1 MSLKVKNISKE
12 FSSQSFFNK
21 KIKNVLKDINFD
33 LKDSDIF
40 GITGPNGA
48 GKTTLFKIIL
58 DLIEPSSGK
67 VIFDKNENKYL
78 AYINTNSRSFFWR
91 LSARDNFIFHGKLLD
106 LSSDE
111 ISSNIKTL
119 SDKFDVCNILDTPFM
134 KLSSGQMQIMII
146 IRALLKKP
154 DYLIFDEATSSMD
167 VEKSTKVL
175 NVVKKFIKKNNIPTI
190 WCSHNLEE
198 VDFMCNKFSIL
209 KNGKLKI
216 LTKNDFK
223 NFKKS
228 ISSYCFEISKIDFEK
243 LIINEKIEILNEFKS
258 TYHIKFSDNSISLNE
273 CIKLLFDLK
282 IDIIDIVSTKSNEG
296 FIYE

>member
-1 MSLKVKNISKE
+1 MNIKSISKD
-12 FSSQSFFNK
+12 FSKSTFLKKESIKVLRDISFN
-21 KIKNVLKDINFD
+21 LEEG
-33 LKDSDIF
+33 DIF

-67 VIFDKNENKYL
+67 IDLDKRGSKYL

-91 LSARDNFIFHGKLLD
+91 LSARDNLFFHGKLLD
-106 LSSDE
+106 LSLDE
-111 ISSNIKTL
+111 INVNIKTL
-119 SDKFDVCNILDTPFM
+119 SEKFDVSNILDTPFM

-167 VEKSTKVL
+167 IEKSTRVL
-175 NVVKKFIKKNNIPTI
+175 NIIKKFIKKNNIPTI

-198 VDFMCNKFSIL
+198 IEFMCNKFAIL
-209 KNGKLKI
+209 KNGKLKN

-228 ISSYCFEISKIDFEK
+228 ISSYCFEISKTDLEK
-243 LIINEKIEILNEFKS
+243 LIIKEKIEILNEFKS
-258 TYHIKFSDNSISLNE
+258 TYHIKFSDNSIPLNE
-273 CIKLLFDLK
+273 CIKLFFDLK
-282 IDIIDIVSTKSNEG
+282 INIIDIVNTKSNES

>member
-1 MSLKVKNISKE
+1 MNIKSISKD
-12 FSSQSFFNK
+12 FFKRTFLK
-21 KIKNVLKDINFD
+21 KERVKVLKDVNFNLNKGD
-33 LKDSDIF
+33 VL

-58 DLIEPSSGK
+58 NLIEPSSGE
-67 VIFDKNENKYL
+67 IDLDKRSSKYL

-91 LSARDNFIFHGKLLD
+91 LSPRDNLIFHGKLLD
-106 LSSDE
+106 LSLDE
-111 ISSNIKTL
+111 INANIEIL
-119 SDKFDVCNILDTPFM
+119 SEQFKVKSILDNPFM

-175 NVVKKFIKKNNIPTI
+175 NVIKKFINKNSIPTV

-198 VDFMCNKFSIL
+198 IDFMCNKFSIL

-228 ISSYCFEISKIDFEK
+228 ISSYCFEISKSDYEK
-243 LIINEKIEILNEFKS
+243 LNDKDKIEILNEFKS
-258 TYHIKFSDNSISLNE
+258 TYLIKFFDNSIPLNE

-282 IDIIDIVSTKSNEG
+282 IDIIDIISTKSNEQ

>member
-1 MSLKVKNISKE
+1 MSIRLNRISKTFNSNRFMNKNSLKVLDNINLE
-12 FSSQSFFNK
+12 LFEG
-21 KIKNVLKDINFD
+21 DI
-33 LKDSDIF
+33 L

-58 DLIEPSSGK
+58 DLIEPSNGK
-67 VIFDKNENKYL
+67 IDLDKRSSKYL

-91 LSARDNFIFHGKLLD
+91 LSARDNLIFHGKLLD
-106 LSSDE
+106 LSLDVINESV
-111 ISSNIKTL
+111 KTL
-119 SDKFDVCNILDTPFM
+119 SEKFDVSNILDTPFM

-175 NVVKKFIKKNNIPTI
+175 NIIKKFIKKNNIPTI

-198 VDFMCNKFSIL
+198 IDFLCNKFSIL

-223 NFKKS
+223 DFKKS
-228 ISSYCFEISKIDFEK
+228 ITSYYFEISKNDFDK
-243 LIINEKIEILNEFKS
+243 VSNKKKIEILNEFKS
-258 TYHIKFSDNSISLNE
+258 TYHIKFCDNSITLNE
-273 CIKLLFDLK
+273 CIKLLFNLK
-282 IDIIDIVSTKSNEG
+282 IDIIDIVSIKNNEH

>member
-1 MSLKVKNISKE
+1 MNVKSISKDFFKRTFLKKE
-12 FSSQSFFNK
+12 SIKVLRDISFNLEK
-21 KIKNVLKDINFD
+21 GDI
-33 LKDSDIF
+33 L
-40 GITGPNGA
+40 GVTGPNGA

-67 VIFDKNENKYL
+67 IDLDRTSSKYL

-91 LSARDNFIFHGKLLD
+91 LSARDNLIFHGKLLD
-106 LSSDE
+106 LSLDMINVS
-111 ISSNIKTL
+111 IKTL
-119 SDKFDVCNILDTPFM
+119 SEKFDVSNILDTPFM

-167 VEKSTKVL
+167 IEKSTRVL
-175 NVVKKFIKKNNIPTI
+175 NIIKKFIKKNNIPTI
-190 WCSHNLEE
+190 WCSHNFEE
-198 VDFMCNKFSIL
+198 IEFMCNKFAIL
-209 KNGKLKI
+209 KNGKLKN

-228 ISSYCFEISKIDFEK
+228 ISSYCFEISKNDFEK
-243 LIINEKIEILNEFKS
+243 LNFKEKIEILNEFKS
-258 TYHIKFSDNSISLNE
+258 TYHIKFSDNSITLNE

-282 IDIIDIVSTKSNEG
+282 INIIDIVNTKSNER

>member
-1 MSLKVKNISKE
+1 MIIKSISKNFLKRYLFKSE
-12 FSSQSFFNK
+12 SVKILEDVNFILNK
-21 KIKNVLKDINFD
+21 G
-33 LKDSDIF
+33 DIF

-58 DLIEPSSGK
+58 NLIEPSNGNIDIVNRSS
-67 VIFDKNENKYL
+67 KYL

-91 LSARDNFIFHGKLLD
+91 LSSRDNLIFHGKLLN
-106 LSSDE
+106 LSLNE
-111 ISSNIKTL
+111 INASIKTL
-119 SDKFDVCNILDTPFM
+119 SEKFDVGNILDTPFM

-175 NVVKKFIKKNNIPTI
+175 NIIKKFIKKNNTPTV
-190 WCSHNLEE
+190 WCSHDLEE
-198 VDFMCNKFSIL
+198 IDFMCNKFSIL

-228 ISSYCFEISKIDFEK
+228 ISSYHFEISKNDFEK
-243 LIINEKIEILNEFKS
+243 LNHKEKIEILNEFKS
-258 TYHIKFSDNSISLNE
+258 TYHIRFSDNSISLNE
-273 CIKLLFDLK
+273 CIRLLFDLK
-282 IDIIDIVSTKSNEG
+282 IDIIDIVSTKSNER

>member
-1 MSLKVKNISKE
+1 MNIKSISKD
-12 FSSQSFFNK
+12 FFK
-21 KIKNVLKDINFD
+21 RTLFQKESIKVLKDINFS
-33 LKDSDIF
+33 LGEGDIF

-58 DLIEPSSGK
+58 NLIDPSDGK
-67 VIFDKNENKYL
+67 IDIDDRSTKYL
-78 AYINTNSRSFFWR
+78 AYVNTNSRSFFWR
-91 LSARDNFIFHGKLLD
+91 LSAKDNLIFHGKLLD
-106 LSSDE
+106 LSLDE
-111 ISSNIKTL
+111 IGVSIKNL
-119 SDKFDVCNILDTPFM
+119 SEKFDVSNILDTPFM

-175 NVVKKFIKKNNIPTI
+175 NVIKKFIKKNNIPTI
-190 WCSHNLEE
+190 WCSHNLDEI
-198 VDFMCNKFSIL
+198 DFMCNKFSIL
-209 KNGKLKI
+209 KNGKLKS

-228 ISSYCFEISKIDFEK
+228 ISSYCFEISKTDFEK
-243 LIINEKIEILNEFKS
+243 LIVKEKIKILNEFKS
-258 TYHIKFSDNSISLNE
+258 TYHIKFSDDSIPLNAY
-273 CIKLLFDLK
+273 IKLFFDLK
-282 IDIIDIVSTKSNEG
+282 IDIIDIINTKSNES

>member
-1 MSLKVKNISKE
+1 MNIKSISKD
-12 FSSQSFFNK
+12 FFKRTFLK
-21 KIKNVLKDINFD
+21 KERVKVLKDVNFNLNKGD
-33 LKDSDIF
+33 VL

-58 DLIEPSSGK
+58 NLIEPSSGE
-67 VIFDKNENKYL
+67 IDLDKRSSKYL

-91 LSARDNFIFHGKLLD
+91 LSPRDNLIFHGKLLD
-106 LSSDE
+106 LSLDE
-111 ISSNIKTL
+111 INANIEIL
-119 SDKFDVCNILDTPFM
+119 SEQFKVKSILDNPFM

-175 NVVKKFIKKNNIPTI
+175 NVIKKFINKNSIPTV

-198 VDFMCNKFSIL
+198 IDFMCNKFSIL

-223 NFKKS
+223 NFKKN
-228 ISSYCFEISKIDFEK
+228 ISSYCFEISKTDFEK
-243 LIINEKIEILNEFKS
+243 LTKKEKIEILNEFKS

-273 CIKLLFDLK
+273 RIKLLFDLE
-282 IDIIDIVSTKSNEG
+282 IDIIDIVSTKSNEN

>member
-1 MSLKVKNISKE
+1 MSLKVKNISKK

-21 KIKNVLKDINFD
+21 KIKSVLKDVNFD

-58 DLIEPSSGK
+58 NLIEPSSGK
-67 VIFDKNENKYL
+67 VSFANNENKYL

-111 ISSNIKTL
+111 ISLNIKTL
-119 SDKFDVCNILDTPFM
+119 SEKFDVYNILDTPFM

-175 NVVKKFIKKNNIPTI
+175 NVIKKFINKNSIPTV

-198 VDFMCNKFSIL
+198 IDFMCNKFSIL

-223 NFKKS
+223 NFKKN
-228 ISSYCFEISKIDFEK
+228 ISSYCFEISKTDFEK
-243 LIINEKIEILNEFKS
+243 LTKKEKIEILNEFKS

-273 CIKLLFDLK
+273 RIKLLFDLE
-282 IDIIDIVSTKSNEG
+282 IDIIDIVSTKSNEN

>member
-1 MSLKVKNISKE
+1 MIIKSISKN
-12 FSSQSFFNK
+12 FSKRTLFK
-21 KIKNVLKDINFD
+21 KESVKVLKGINFN
-33 LKDSDIF
+33 LNEGDIL

-58 DLIEPSSGK
+58 NLIEPSNGNIDIVNRSS
-67 VIFDKNENKYL
+67 KYL

-91 LSARDNFIFHGKLLD
+91 LTPRDNLIFHGKLLN
-106 LSSDE
+106 LSLNKINTS
-111 ISSNIKTL
+111 IKTL
-119 SDKFDVCNILDTPFM
+119 SEKFDVSNILDTPFM

-167 VEKSTKVL
+167 VEKSTRLL
-175 NVVKKFIKKNNIPTI
+175 NIIKKFIKKNNIPTI

-198 VDFMCNKFSIL
+198 IEFMCNKFSIL

-228 ISSYCFEISKIDFEK
+228 ISSYCFEISKNDFEK
-243 LIINEKIEILNEFKS
+243 LTVKEKIEILNEFKS
-258 TYHIKFSDNSISLNE
+258 TYHVKFSDNSIPLNE

-282 IDIIDIVSTKSNEG
+282 IDIIDIVNTKSNEH

>member
-1 MSLKVKNISKE
+1 MIIKSISKN
-12 FSSQSFFNK
+12 FSKRTLFK
-21 KIKNVLKDINFD
+21 KESVKVLEDININ
-33 LKDSDIF
+33 LNEGDIF

-58 DLIEPSSGK
+58 NLIEPSNGNIDIVNRSS
-67 VIFDKNENKYL
+67 KYL

-91 LSARDNFIFHGKLLD
+91 LSPRDNLIFHGKLLN
-106 LSSDE
+106 LSLNE
-111 ISSNIKTL
+111 INASIKTL
-119 SDKFDVCNILDTPFM
+119 SEKFDVSNILDTPFM

-175 NVVKKFIKKNNIPTI
+175 NIIKKFIKKNNIPTV
-190 WCSHNLEE
+190 WCSHDLEE
-198 VDFMCNKFSIL
+198 IDFMCNKFSIL

-228 ISSYCFEISKIDFEK
+228 ISSYYFEISKTDFEK
-243 LIINEKIEILNEFKS
+243 LNHKEKIEILNEFKS
-258 TYHIKFSDNSISLNE
+258 TYHIRFSDNSISLNE
-273 CIKLLFDLK
+273 CIRLLFDLK
-282 IDIIDIVSTKSNEG
+282 IDIIDIVSTKSNEH

>member
-1 MSLKVKNISKE
+1 MNVKSISKDFFKRTFLKKE
-12 FSSQSFFNK
+12 SIKVLRDISFNLEK
-21 KIKNVLKDINFD
+21 GDI
-33 LKDSDIF
+33 L

-67 VIFDKNENKYL
+67 IDLDRTSSKYL

-91 LSARDNFIFHGKLLD
+91 LSARDNLIFHGKLLD
-106 LSSDE
+106 LSLDMINVS
-111 ISSNIKTL
+111 IKTL
-119 SDKFDVCNILDTPFM
+119 SEKFDVSNILDTPFM

-167 VEKSTKVL
+167 IEKSTRVL
-175 NVVKKFIKKNNIPTI
+175 NIIKKFIKKNNIPTI
-190 WCSHNLEE
+190 WCSHNFEE
-198 VDFMCNKFSIL
+198 IEFMCNKFAIL
-209 KNGKLKI
+209 KNGKLKN

-228 ISSYCFEISKIDFEK
+228 ISSYCFEISKNDFEK
-243 LIINEKIEILNEFKS
+243 LTFKEKIEILNEFKS
-258 TYHIKFSDNSISLNE
+258 TYHIKFSDNSITLNE

-282 IDIIDIVSTKSNEG
+282 INIIDIVNTKSNER

>member
-1 MSLKVKNISKE
+1 MIIKSISKN
-12 FSSQSFFNK
+12 FSKRTLFK
-21 KIKNVLKDINFD
+21 KESVKVLEDININ
-33 LKDSDIF
+33 LNEGDIF

-58 DLIEPSSGK
+58 NLIEPSNGNIDIVNRSS
-67 VIFDKNENKYL
+67 KYL

-91 LSARDNFIFHGKLLD
+91 LSARDNLIFHGKLLN
-106 LSSDE
+106 LSLNE
-111 ISSNIKTL
+111 INASIKTL
-119 SDKFDVCNILDTPFM
+119 SEKFDVSNILDIPFM

-175 NVVKKFIKKNNIPTI
+175 NIIKKFIKKNNIPTV
-190 WCSHNLEE
+190 WCSHDLEE
-198 VDFMCNKFSIL
+198 IDFMCNKFSIL
-209 KNGKLKI
+209 KNGKLEI

-228 ISSYCFEISKIDFEK
+228 ISSYYFEISKTDFEK
-243 LIINEKIEILNEFKS
+243 LNQKEKIEILNEFKS
-258 TYHIKFSDNSISLNE
+258 TYHIRFSNNSISLNE

-282 IDIIDIVSTKSNEG
+282 IDIIDIVSTKSNEH

>member
-1 MSLKVKNISKE
+1 MVIESISKK
-12 FSSQSFFNK
+12 FLKRSLL
-21 KIKNVLKDINFD
+21 KNEIVEVLKDINFK
-33 LKDSDIF
+33 LYEGDIL

-58 DLIEPSSGK
+58 NLIEPSGGK
-67 VIFDKNENKYL
+67 IDIENRSSKYL

-91 LSARDNFIFHGKLLD
+91 LSSRDNLIFHGRLLD
-106 LSSDE
+106 LSINE
-111 ISSNIKTL
+111 INASINTL
-119 SDKFDVCNILDTPFM
+119 SEKFNVSDILDTPFM

-146 IRALLKKP
+146 VRALLKKP

-167 VEKSTKVL
+167 FEKSTKVL
-175 NVVKKFIKKNNIPTI
+175 NVVKNFIKKNNIPTI

-198 VDFMCNKFSIL
+198 IDFMSNKFAIL
-209 KNGKLKI
+209 KNGKLKS
-216 LTKNDFK
+216 LTKNEFK

-228 ISSYCFEISKIDFEK
+228 ISSYCFEISKSDFKK
-243 LIINEKIEILNEFKS
+243 LNVKDKIEILNEFKS
-258 TYHIKFSDNSISLNE
+258 TYHIKFSDNSIPLNE

-282 IDIIDIVSTKSNEG
+282 IDIIDIVSTKSNEH

>member
-1 MSLKVKNISKE
+1 MNIKSISKD
-12 FSSQSFFNK
+12 FSKSTFLKKESIKVLRDISFN
-21 KIKNVLKDINFD
+21 LEEG
-33 LKDSDIF
+33 DIF

-67 VIFDKNENKYL
+67 IDLDKRGSKYL

-91 LSARDNFIFHGKLLD
+91 LSARDNLIFHGKLLD
-106 LSSDE
+106 LSLDE
-111 ISSNIKTL
+111 INVNIKTL
-119 SDKFDVCNILDTPFM
+119 SEKFDVSNILDTPFM

-167 VEKSTKVL
+167 IEKSTRVL
-175 NVVKKFIKKNNIPTI
+175 NIIKKFIKKNNIPTI

-198 VDFMCNKFSIL
+198 IEFMCNKFAIL
-209 KNGKLKI
+209 KNGKLKN

-228 ISSYCFEISKIDFEK
+228 ISSYCFEISKNDFEK
-243 LIINEKIEILNEFKS
+243 LTFKEKIEILNEFKS
-258 TYHIKFSDNSISLNE
+258 TYHIKFSDNSITLNE

-282 IDIIDIVSTKSNEG
+282 INIIDIVNTKSNER

>member
-1 MSLKVKNISKE
+1 MSLKIKNISKK

-21 KIKNVLKDINFD
+21 KIKSVLKDVNFD

-58 DLIEPSSGK
+58 NLIEPSSGK
-67 VIFDKNENKYL
+67 VSFANNENKYL

-111 ISSNIKTL
+111 INLNIKTL
-119 SDKFDVCNILDTPFM
+119 SEKFDVYNILDTPFM

-175 NVVKKFIKKNNIPTI
+175 NIIKKFIKKNSIPTI

-198 VDFMCNKFSIL
+198 IDFMCNKFSIL

-223 NFKKS
+223 NFKKN
-228 ISSYCFEISKIDFEK
+228 ISSYCFEISKTDFEK
-243 LIINEKIEILNEFKS
+243 FTKKDKIEILNEFKS

-273 CIKLLFDLK
+273 RIKLLFDLE
-282 IDIIDIVSTKSNEG
+282 IDIIDIVITKSNEN

>member
-1 MSLKVKNISKE
+1 MKIKSISKDFFKRTFLKKE
-12 FSSQSFFNK
+12 SVKVLRDISFNLEK
-21 KIKNVLKDINFD
+21 GDI
-33 LKDSDIF
+33 L

-58 DLIEPSSGK
+58 DLIEPSNGK
-67 VIFDKNENKYL
+67 IDLDKSSSKYL

-91 LSARDNFIFHGKLLD
+91 LSARDNLIFHGKLLD
-106 LSSDE
+106 LSLDD
-111 ISSNIKTL
+111 ISESIESL
-119 SDKFDVCNILDTPFM
+119 SEKFEMKNILDTPFM

-154 DYLIFDEATSSMD
+154 DYLIFDEATLSMD
-167 VEKSTKVL
+167 VEKSMKVL
-175 NVVKKFIKKNNIPTI
+175 NIIKKFIKKNNIPTI

-198 VDFMCNKFSIL
+198 IEFMCNEFSIL

-216 LTKNDFK
+216 LTKNDFR

-228 ISSYCFEISKIDFEK
+228 ISSYCFEINKNDFEK
-243 LIINEKIEILNEFKS
+243 FTVKDKIEILNEFKS

-273 CIKLLFDLK
+273 CIKLLFALK
-282 IDIIDIVSTKSNEG
+282 IEIIDIVSTKSNER
-296 FIYE
+296 FVYE

>member
-1 MSLKVKNISKE
+1 MNIKSISKD
-12 FSSQSFFNK
+12 FSKRTFLKKESVKVLRDISFNLEK
-21 KIKNVLKDINFD
+21 GDI
-33 LKDSDIF
+33 L

-67 VIFDKNENKYL
+67 IDLDKSSSKYL

-91 LSARDNFIFHGKLLD
+91 LSARDNLIFHGKLLD
-106 LSSDE
+106 LSLDD
-111 ISSNIKTL
+111 ISESIESL
-119 SDKFDVCNILDTPFM
+119 SEKFEMKNILDTPFM

-154 DYLIFDEATSSMD
+154 DYLIFDEATLNMD
-167 VEKSTKVL
+167 VEKSMKVL
-175 NVVKKFIKKNNIPTI
+175 NIIKKFIKKNNIPTI

-198 VDFMCNKFSIL
+198 IEFMCNKFSIL

-216 LTKNDFK
+216 LTKNDFR

-228 ISSYCFEISKIDFEK
+228 ISSYCFEINKNDFEK
-243 LIINEKIEILNEFKS
+243 FTVKDKIEILNEFKS

-273 CIKLLFDLK
+273 CIKLLFALK
-282 IDIIDIVSTKSNEG
+282 IEIIDIVSTKSNEN
-296 FIYE
+296 FLYE

>member
-1 MSLKVKNISKE
+1 MNIKSISKD
-12 FSSQSFFNK
+12 FFKRTFLK
-21 KIKNVLKDINFD
+21 KERVKVLKDVNFNLNKGD
-33 LKDSDIF
+33 VL

-58 DLIEPSSGK
+58 NLIEPSSGE
-67 VIFDKNENKYL
+67 IDLDKRSSKYL

-91 LSARDNFIFHGKLLD
+91 LSPRDNLIFHGKLLD
-106 LSSDE
+106 LSLDE
-111 ISSNIKTL
+111 INANIEIL
-119 SDKFDVCNILDTPFM
+119 SEQFKVKSILDNPFM

-146 IRALLKKP
+146 IRSLIKKP

-167 VEKSTKVL
+167 VEKSIKVL
-175 NVVKKFIKKNNIPTI
+175 NIIKKYIKKNNIPTI

-198 VDFMCNKFSIL
+198 IEFMCNKFAIL
-209 KNGKLKI
+209 KNGKLKN
-216 LTKNDFK
+216 LTKIDFK

-228 ISSYCFEISKIDFEK
+228 ISSYCFEISKNDFEK
-243 LIINEKIEILNEFKS
+243 LIFKEKIEILNEFNS
-258 TYHIKFSDNSISLNE
+258 TYHIKFSDNSIPLNK

-282 IDIIDIVSTKSNEG
+282 IDIIDIVNTKSNES

>member
-1 MSLKVKNISKE
+1 MIIKSISKN
-12 FSSQSFFNK
+12 FSKRTLFK
-21 KIKNVLKDINFD
+21 KESVKVLKGINFN
-33 LKDSDIF
+33 LNEGDIL

-58 DLIEPSSGK
+58 NLIEPSNGNIDIVNRSS
-67 VIFDKNENKYL
+67 KYL

-91 LSARDNFIFHGKLLD
+91 LTPRDNLIFHGKLLN
-106 LSSDE
+106 LSLNKINTS
-111 ISSNIKTL
+111 IKTL
-119 SDKFDVCNILDTPFM
+119 SEKFDVSNILDTPFM

-167 VEKSTKVL
+167 VEKSTRLL
-175 NVVKKFIKKNNIPTI
+175 NIIKKFIKKNNIPTI

-198 VDFMCNKFSIL
+198 IEFMCNKFSIL

-228 ISSYCFEISKIDFEK
+228 ISSYCFEISKNDFEK
-243 LIINEKIEILNEFKS
+243 LTFKKKIEILNEFKS
-258 TYHIKFSDNSISLNE
+258 TYHVKFSDNSIPLNE

-282 IDIIDIVSTKSNEG
+282 IDIIDIVNTKSNEH

>member
-1 MSLKVKNISKE
+1 MIIKSISKN
-12 FSSQSFFNK
+12 FFK
-21 KIKNVLKDINFD
+21 RTFFQKESVKVLKDINFN
-33 LKDSDIF
+33 LNEGDIF

-58 DLIEPSSGK
+58 NLIDPSNGK
-67 VIFDKNENKYL
+67 IDIDNRSTKYL
-78 AYINTNSRSFFWR
+78 AYVNTNSRSFFWR
-91 LSARDNFIFHGKLLD
+91 LSAKDNLIFHGKLLD
-106 LSSDE
+106 LSLDE
-111 ISSNIKTL
+111 IGVSIKNL
-119 SDKFDVCNILDTPFM
+119 SEKFDVSNILDTPFM

-175 NVVKKFIKKNNIPTI
+175 NVIKKFIKKNNIPTI

-198 VDFMCNKFSIL
+198 IDFMCNKFSIL
-209 KNGKLKI
+209 KNGKLKS

-228 ISSYCFEISKIDFEK
+228 ISSYCFEISKTDFEK
-243 LIINEKIEILNEFKS
+243 LIVKEKIKILNEFKS
-258 TYHIKFSDNSISLNE
+258 TYHIKFSDDSIPLNA
-273 CIKLLFDLK
+273 CIKLFFDLK
-282 IDIIDIVSTKSNEG
+282 IDIIDIINTKSNES

>member
-1 MSLKVKNISKE
+1 MNIKSISKD
-12 FSSQSFFNK
+12 FFKRTFLK
-21 KIKNVLKDINFD
+21 KERVKVLKDVNFNLNKGD
-33 LKDSDIF
+33 VL

-58 DLIEPSSGK
+58 NLIEPSSGE
-67 VIFDKNENKYL
+67 IDLDKRSSKYL

-91 LSARDNFIFHGKLLD
+91 LSPRDNLIFHGKLLD
-106 LSSDE
+106 LSLDE
-111 ISSNIKTL
+111 INANIEIL
-119 SDKFDVCNILDTPFM
+119 SEQFKVKSILDNPFM

-146 IRALLKKP
+146 IRSLIKKP

-167 VEKSTKVL
+167 VEKSIKVL
-175 NVVKKFIKKNNIPTI
+175 NIIKKYIKKNNIPTI

-198 VDFMCNKFSIL
+198 IEFMCNKFAIL
-209 KNGKLKI
+209 KNGKLKN
-216 LTKNDFK
+216 LTKIDFK

-228 ISSYCFEISKIDFEK
+228 ISSYCFEISKNDFEK
-243 LIINEKIEILNEFKS
+243 LIFKEKIEILNEFNS
-258 TYHIKFSDNSISLNE
+258 TYHIKFSDNSIPLNE

-282 IDIIDIVSTKSNEG
+282 IDIIDIVNTKSNES

>member
-1 MSLKVKNISKE
+1 MNIKSISKD
-12 FSSQSFFNK
+12 FSKRTFLKRESIKVLRDISFNLEK
-21 KIKNVLKDINFD
+21 GDI
-33 LKDSDIF
+33 L

-67 VIFDKNENKYL
+67 IDLDKRSSKYL

-91 LSARDNFIFHGKLLD
+91 LTARDNLVFHGKLLD
-106 LSSDE
+106 LSLDVINVS
-111 ISSNIKTL
+111 IKNL
-119 SDKFDVCNILDTPFM
+119 SQKFDVSNILDTPFM

-175 NVVKKFIKKNNIPTI
+175 NIIKKFIKKNNIPTI
-190 WCSHNLEE
+190 WCSHDLEE
-198 VDFMCNKFSIL
+198 IEFMCNKFSIL
-209 KNGKLKI
+209 KNGELEI
-216 LTKNDFK
+216 LAKNDFK

-228 ISSYCFEISKIDFEK
+228 ISSYCFEISKKDFEK
-243 LIINEKIEILNEFKS
+243 LTVLEKIEILNQFKS
-258 TYHIKFSDNSISLNE
+258 TYHIKFSDNSIPLNE
-273 CIKLLFDLK
+273 CIKILFDLK
-282 IDIIDIVSTKSNEG
+282 IDIIDIISTKSNEH